1 MKIYYTNHLSN
12 IKIYKPINS
21 NIMENLTPCPCPECT
36 NLRRDLR
43 IQAAKQL
50 FDGLTFSQA
59 TNTAEWDALTCDE
72 QMTIEDLIG

>member
-21 NIMENLTPCPCPECT
+21 NIMENIKTSALAH
-36 NLRRDLR
+36 DLR

-59 TNTAEWDALTCDE
+59 TNTADWDALSCDE

>member
-1 MKIYYTNHLSN
+1 MEN
-12 IKIYKPINS
+12 IKTS
-21 NIMENLTPCPCPECT
+21 ALAQ
-36 NLRRDLR
+36 DLR

-59 TNTAEWDALTCDE
+59 TTTNEWDALTCDD

>member
-21 NIMENLTPCPCPECT
+21 NIMENIKTSALAH
-36 NLRRDLR
+36 DLR

-59 TNTAEWDALTCDE
+59 TTTSEWDELTCDE

>member
-1 MKIYYTNHLSN
+1 MLSFLNH
-12 IKIYKPINS
+12 INS
-21 NIMENLTPCPCPECT
+21 NIMDKINTSALAH
-36 NLRRDLR
+36 DLR

-59 TNTAEWDALTCDE
+59 TTTSEWDELTCDE

>member
-1 MKIYYTNHLSN
+1 MYINPLINH
-12 IKIYKPINS
+12 KKS
-21 NIMENLTPCPCPECT
+21 NIMDKINTSALAH
-36 NLRRDLR
+36 DLR

-59 TNTAEWDALTCDE
+59 TTTSEWDSLTCDE